1 MKYCIEYGVDDL
13 FGGIDRVVFWEAE
26 ADAEMAEGESRK
38 FYSQM
43 YRNKYGIF
51 DDIHH
56 LIDVIRARK
65 RLRRGDSFTLYDV
78 DHLSH
83 RRRFLNVKRLEA

>member
-1 MKYCIEYGVDDL
+1 MKYFIEYGVDDL
-13 FGGIDRVVFWEAE
+13 FGGIDRVVFWK
-26 ADAEMAEGESRK
+26 ADADTEAVKDEIKK

-43 YRNKYGIF
+43 YRNKYRIS
-51 DDIHH
+51 DDINH
-56 LIDVIRARK
+56 LIGITRAMASLRK
-65 RLRRGDSFTLYDV
+65 CDSFTLYDV

>member
-1 MKYCIEYGVDDL
+1 MRYFIEYGVDDL
-13 FGGIDRVVFWEAE
+13 WGGVQRVVFWKTE

-38 FYSQM
+38 FFGQT

-51 DDIHH
+51 DDIRH
-56 LIDVIRARK
+56 LIDVIKARK
-65 RLRRGDSFTLYDV
+65 HLRKGDSFTLYDV

>member
-1 MKYCIEYGVDDL
+1 MRYFIEYGVDDL

-26 ADAEMAEGESRK
+26 ADTETVKDEIKK

-43 YRNKYGIF
+43 YRNKYRISN
-51 DDIHH
+51 DINH
-56 LIDVIRARK
+56 LIDVIRTRK
-65 RLRRGDSFTLYDV
+65 HLRMGDSFTLYDV

-83 RRRFLNVKRLEA
+83 RRRFLNVKLLEA